1 MNIVENA
8 AGESVAVTGPRNAV
22 RLRNVRKLDFGASRD
37 FALGATTLEFFAEVA
52 NLTNHDNPCCL
63 AYEDAIAPDGTPTL
77 VRDERG
83 QAGITGNVGLLWQ
96 F

>member
-1 MNIVENA
+1 
-8 AGESVAVTGPRNAV
+8 
-22 RLRNVRKLDFGASRD
+22 VRKLDFGASRD
-37 FALGATTLEFFAEVA
+37 FALGETALAFFAEIS

-63 AYEDAIAPDGTPTL
+63 VYDEATAPDGSPTL

-83 QAGITGNVGLLWQ
+83 QAGITGNIGLVWR

>member
-1 MNIVENA
+1 VGVVANA
-8 AGESVAVTGPRNAV
+8 AGEPVAVAGPRNAV
-22 RLRNVRKLDFGASRD
+22 RLPSVRKLDFGVSRR
-37 FALGATTLEFFAEVA
+37 FAVGETALEFFAEIS

-63 AYEDAIAPDGTPTL
+63 VYDEATAPDGSPAL

-83 QAGITGNVGLLWQ
+83 QGGITGNIGLLWQ